1 MLDVFLTVIRR
12 DLLLAYRRR
21 ADLMNPILLYVI
33 VATLF
38 PLGISPDAEFLA
50 RLAPGLV
57 WVTTLLAA
65 LISMESIFRQDF
77 EDGSIEQLFLSPH
90 PFSLLVLGKVVAH
103 WLITAFPML
112 VIVPLMA
119 MLLHMPV
126 QAVPVLWITILLGT
140 PILSLIGAIGAALTA
155 GFRGGGVLLG
165 LLVLPLYVPVLIF
178 ASLAVSAAADG
189 LAVSGQLAMLGAG
202 LILALLLAP
211 FAISASLKISM
222 G

>member
-1 MLDVFLTVIRR
+1 M
-12 DLLLAYRRR
+12 
-21 ADLMNPILLYVI
+21 
-33 VATLF
+33 
-38 PLGISPDAEFLA
+38 
-50 RLAPGLV
+50 
-57 WVTTLLAA
+57 
-65 LISMESIFRQDF
+65 FRQDF

-90 PFSLLVLGKVVAH
+90 PFSLLILGKVVAH
-103 WLITAFPML
+103 WLITALPML
-112 VIVPLMA
+112 AIVPLMA
-119 MLLHMPV
+119 LLLHMPV

-140 PILSLIGAIGAALTA
+140 PILSLVGAIGAALTA

-211 FAISASLKISM
+211 LAISASLKISM
-222 G
+222 S